1 MGTRGGG
8 GVHKYESQFVK
19 GCGDGTSYLLVI
31 LEQQFE
37 GGMVRYE
44 MK

>member
-1 MGTRGGG
+1 M
-8 GVHKYESQFVK
+8 K
-19 GCGDGTSYLLVI
+19 GCGDGTSYLFVI